1 MIKYFFNPVTC
12 KDGAQLFTVNTV
24 FKMATST
31 HAPLPTYP
39 EESGI
44 LPDTCRIRTDGQIR
58 FESGYVW
65 TWKFLNPEGKS
76 YGFIIMRIRMDGA
89 TESPMQTMSCG
100 IPKGST
106 LGPLLFLI
114 YINDLP
120 NCSVDDTNVFAPA
133 NNLS

>member
-1 MIKYFFNPVTC
+1 
-12 KDGAQLFTVNTV
+12 
-24 FKMATST
+24 
-31 HAPLPTYP
+31 
-39 EESGI
+39 
-44 LPDTCRIRTDGQIR
+44 
-58 FESGYVW
+58 
-65 TWKFLNPEGKS
+65 
-76 YGFIIMRIRMDGA
+76 MRIRMDGA